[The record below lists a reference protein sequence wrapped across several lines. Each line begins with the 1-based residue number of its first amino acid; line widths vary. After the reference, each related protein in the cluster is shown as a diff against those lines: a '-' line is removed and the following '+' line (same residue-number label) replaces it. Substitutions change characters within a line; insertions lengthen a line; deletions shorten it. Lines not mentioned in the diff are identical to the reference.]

1 MYYRLF
7 PNKLKKKQAYLLLDY
22 EELLKRKAELAEI
35 LASDA
40 RLLETFVQKIRSI
53 DENALERRFY
63 GRTAPS
69 IIESFDVSRIGS
81 YQKIKATAIEY
92 ENIIIKIFVVR
103 QKLKLYG
110 IDRRLENE
118 KKALGG

>member
-7 PNKLKKKQAYLLLDY
+7 PNKLKKKQAYLLLEY
-22 EELLKRKAELAEI
+22 EELLKRKGELAGV
-35 LASDA
+35 LADDA
-40 RLLETFVQKIRSI
+40 NLLETFAQKIRSI
-53 DENALERRFY
+53 DENAFERRFY

-92 ENIIIKIFVVR
+92 ENVIIKLFVVR

-118 KKALGG
+118 KKALGR

>member
-1 MYYRLF
+1 LYYRLF

>member
-1 MYYRLF
+1 LYYRLF
-7 PNKLKKKQAYLLLDY
+7 PSKLKKKQAYLLLEY
-22 EELLKRKAELAEI
+22 EELLKRKGELAEI
-35 LASDA
+35 LADDA
-40 RLLETFVQKIRSI
+40 SLLETFAQKIRSI

-63 GRTAPS
+63 DRTASS
-69 IIESFDVSRIGS
+69 IIKPFEVSRIGS

-92 ENIIIKIFVVR
+92 EYVIIKLFVVR